1 MQLRWKLFLSYL
13 VACAVIIAAA
23 SVAFRGVAIGAVRDH
38 MGTMMAS
45 MMPGATSDLQEAI
58 TGGVEQAILVALVVA
73 GLVAV
78 AASLIV
84 AVWIT
89 RPLAH
94 MAEVARRIADGRYGQ
109 RVAYRANDEIGEF
122 SEAFNQMAA
131 TLEATEKLRA
141 ELLATIAHELRTPLT
156 NIQGYMEGLLDG
168 VVAEEPATYD
178 MVRQEAGRL
187 SRLVGDIQRL
197 SRLEAGA
204 ERFDP
209 QSVDPSAAIQ
219 TAQMSLRPQFEDKG
233 VLLGEEEQTTEGLPA
248 VWVDPDK
255 LQQVLVNLLT
265 NACRYTPPGG
275 TVTVAASKAAD
286 AVLFSVRDT
295 GIGIPP
301 DDLPHIFERFYRVDK
316 SRSSAGGGAGI
327 GLAVAKGVIEQS
339 GGSIHVESVF
349 GEGTTMMF
357 TLPLARPNGIGT
369 RRGTQHTLP
378 RNSHLSFTSALHPR
392 HKALRPPVD
401 F

>member
-13 VACAVIIAAA
+13 VACAVIIAGA
-23 SVAFRGVAIGAVRDH
+23 SIAFRGVAIRAVNSH
-38 MGTMMAS
+38 MGGMMTA
-45 MMPGATSDLQEAI
+45 MMPGTTADLQEAI
-58 TGGVEQAILVALVVA
+58 TGGVEQAVIVALVVA
-73 GLVAV
+73 GLVAIV
-78 AASLIV
+78 ASLLV

-94 MAEVARRIADGRYGQ
+94 MAEAARRIADGRYGQ
-109 RVAYRANDEIGEF
+109 RVTYQARDEIGEF

-131 TLEATEKLRA
+131 QLEATEKLRA

-168 VVAEEPATYD
+168 VVAEEPATYE

-209 QSVDPSAAIQ
+209 RAIDPSMAIR
-219 TAQMSLRPQFEDKG
+219 TAEMILRPQFEDKR
-233 VLLGEEEQTTEGLPA
+233 VTLSTEAAEGLPS
-248 VWVDPDK
+248 VWVDSDK

-265 NACRYTPPGG
+265 NAFRYTSPGG
-275 TVTVAASKAAD
+275 TVTVTARKEAHD
-286 AVLFSVRDT
+286 ILFSVRDT

-301 DDLPHIFERFYRVDK
+301 EDLPHIFERFYRVDK

-327 GLAVAKGVIEQS
+327 GLAVVKGVIEQS
-339 GGSIHVESVF
+339 GGSIHVESAF
-349 GEGTTMMF
+349 GEGTTMTF
-357 TLPLARPNGIGT
+357 TLPLARA
-369 RRGTQHTLP
+369 
-378 RNSHLSFTSALHPR
+378 S
-392 HKALRPPVD
+392 LRD
-401 F
+401 GC

>member
-1 MQLRWKLFLSYL
+1 VQLRWKLFLSYL
-13 VACAVIIAAA
+13 VACVVIIAAA
-23 SVAFRGVAIGAVRDH
+23 SIAFRGVAVRAAYSH
-38 MGTMMAS
+38 MGGMMTS
-45 MMPGATSDLQEAI
+45 MMPGAASDLQKAI
-58 TGGVEQAILVALVVA
+58 ASGVEQAVLVALVVA
-73 GLVAV
+73 GLVAIV
-78 AASLIV
+78 ASLIV

-94 MAEVARRIADGRYGQ
+94 MADAARRIADGRYGQ
-109 RVAYRANDEIGEF
+109 RVAYRARDEIGEF

-131 TLEATEKLRA
+131 KLEATEKLRA
-141 ELLATIAHELRTPLT
+141 ELLATISHELRTPLT

-168 VVAEEPATYD
+168 VVAEEPATYE

-209 QSVDPSAAIQ
+209 QPVDPSSAIR
-219 TAQMSLRPQFEDKG
+219 TAEMNLRPQFEDKG
-233 VLLGEEEQTTEGLPA
+233 VMLSEEAPEGLPA

-275 TVTVAASKAAD
+275 TVTVTASKAAHEI
-286 AVLFSVRDT
+286 VFSVRDT
-295 GIGIPP
+295 GIGIPA

-339 GGSIHVESVF
+339 GGSIHVESVP

-357 TLPLARPNGIGT
+357 TLPLARP
-369 RRGTQHTLP
+369 
-378 RNSHLSFTSALHPR
+378 S
-392 HKALRPPVD
+392 V
-401 F
+401 

>member
-13 VACAVIIAAA
+13 GACAVIIAAA
-23 SVAFRGVAIGAVRDH
+23 SIAFRGVAVRATYSH
-38 MGTMMAS
+38 MGGMMTT
-45 MMPGATSDLQEAI
+45 MMPGVTHDLEEAI
-58 TGGVEQAILVALVVA
+58 AGGVEQAVLVALVIA
-73 GLVAV
+73 GLVAIV
-78 AASLIV
+78 ASLLV

-94 MAEVARRIADGRYGQ
+94 MAEAARLIAEGRYGR
-109 RVAYRANDEIGEF
+109 RVAYRARDEIGEF

-131 TLEATEKLRA
+131 KLEATEKLRA

-168 VVAEEPATYD
+168 VVAEEPATYE

-204 ERFDP
+204 ERFAP
-209 QSVDPSAAIQ
+209 RSVDASAAFR
-219 TAQMSLRPQFEDKG
+219 TAEMSLRPEFEDKG
-233 VLLGEEEQTTEGLPA
+233 VMLRVEAPEGLPP
-248 VWVDPDK
+248 VLVDPDK
-255 LQQVLVNLLT
+255 FQQVLLNLLA

-275 TVTVAASKAAD
+275 TVTVTAEKAAHEM
-286 AVLFSVRDT
+286 LFLVRDT

-327 GLAVAKGVIEQS
+327 GLAVVRGVIEQS
-339 GGSIHVESVF
+339 GGSIQVESVL
-349 GEGTTMMF
+349 GEGTTMRF
-357 TLPLARPNGIGT
+357 TLPLAGAAG
-369 RRGTQHTLP
+369 
-378 RNSHLSFTSALHPR
+378 
-392 HKALRPPVD
+392 
-401 F
+401 

>member
-13 VACAVIIAAA
+13 VACAVIIAGA
-23 SVAFRGVAIGAVRDH
+23 SIAFRGVAIRAVNSH
-38 MGTMMAS
+38 MGGMMTA
-45 MMPGATSDLQEAI
+45 MMPGTTADLQEAI
-58 TGGVEQAILVALVVA
+58 TGGVEQAVMVALVVA
-73 GLVAV
+73 GLVAIV
-78 AASLIV
+78 ASLIV

-94 MAEVARRIADGRYGQ
+94 MAEGARRIADGRYGQ
-109 RVAYRANDEIGEF
+109 RVAYRARDEIGEF
-122 SEAFNQMAA
+122 SDAFNEMASK
-131 TLEATEKLRA
+131 LEATEKLRA

-168 VVAEEPATYD
+168 VVTEEPATYE

-187 SRLVGDIQRL
+187 ARLVGDIQRL

-209 QSVDPSAAIQ
+209 QPVDPSMAIR
-219 TAQMSLRPQFEDKG
+219 TAEMNLKPQFEDKG
-233 VLLGEEEQTTEGLPA
+233 VILNAEAPDGLPT

-275 TVTVAASKAAD
+275 MVTVRASKTAHE
-286 AVLFSVRDT
+286 VLISVRDT
-295 GIGIPP
+295 GIGIPV
-301 DDLPHIFERFYRVDK
+301 DDLRHIFERFYRVDK

-327 GLAVAKGVIEQS
+327 GLAVVKGVIEQS
-339 GGSIHVESVF
+339 GGSIRVESAC
-349 GEGTTMMF
+349 GEGTTMTF
-357 TLPLARPNGIGT
+357 TLPLAR
-369 RRGTQHTLP
+369 
-378 RNSHLSFTSALHPR
+378 A
-392 HKALRPPVD
+392 
-401 F
+401 

>member
-1 MQLRWKLFLSYL
+1 VQLRWKLFLSYL

-23 SVAFRGVAIGAVRDH
+23 SIAFRGVAIRAVRDH
-38 MGTMMAS
+38 MGGMMTS
-45 MMPGATSDLQEAI
+45 MMPGATSDLQKAI
-58 TGGVEQAILVALVVA
+58 AGGVEQAVLVAFVVA

-78 AASLIV
+78 VASLVV

-109 RVAYRANDEIGEF
+109 RVEYRARDEIGEF

-131 TLEATEKLRA
+131 KLEATEKLRA

-209 QSVDPSAAIQ
+209 QPIDPSAAIRI
-219 TAQMSLRPQFEDKG
+219 AEINLRPRFEDKG
-233 VLLGEEEQTTEGLPA
+233 VTLSAEAPEGLPA

-255 LQQVLVNLLT
+255 LQQVLVNLLV
-265 NACRYTPPGG
+265 NACWYTPPGG
-275 TVTVAASKAAD
+275 AVMVTASKTAHE
-286 AVLFSVRDT
+286 VLFSVRDT

-316 SRSSAGGGAGI
+316 SRSSVGGGAGI
-327 GLAVAKGVIEQS
+327 GLAVVKGVIEQS
-339 GGSIHVESVF
+339 GGSIHVESVL
-349 GEGTTMMF
+349 GEGTTIIF
-357 TLPLARPNGIGT
+357 TLPLARP
-369 RRGTQHTLP
+369 
-378 RNSHLSFTSALHPR
+378 S
-392 HKALRPPVD
+392 V
-401 F
+401 

>member
-1 MQLRWKLFLSYL
+1 VQLRWKLFLSYL

-23 SVAFRGVAIGAVRDH
+23 SVAFRGVAIRAVRDH
-38 MGTMMAS
+38 MGGMMTS
-45 MMPGATSDLQEAI
+45 MMPGATTDLQEAI
-58 TGGVEQAILVALVVA
+58 AGGVEQAVLVALVVA
-73 GLVAV
+73 GLVAIV
-78 AASLIV
+78 ASLIV

-109 RVAYRANDEIGEF
+109 RVAYRAHDEIGEF

-168 VVAEEPATYD
+168 VVAEEPATYE

-204 ERFDP
+204 ERFNP
-209 QSVDPSAAIQ
+209 QPIDPSAAVR
-219 TAQMSLRPQFEDKG
+219 TAEMSLRPQFEDKG
-233 VLLGEEEQTTEGLPA
+233 VTLNEGTPEGLPA

-255 LQQVLVNLLT
+255 FQQVLVNLLT
-265 NACRYTPPGG
+265 NACWYTPLGG
-275 TVTVAASKAAD
+275 SVTVTASKAAHE
-286 AVLFSVRDT
+286 VLFSVRDT
-295 GIGIPP
+295 GMGIPP

-327 GLAVAKGVIEQS
+327 GLAVVKGVIEQS
-339 GGSIHVESVF
+339 GGSIRVESVL
-349 GEGTTMMF
+349 GEGTTMLF
-357 TLPLARPNGIGT
+357 TLPLAAEAAV
-369 RRGTQHTLP
+369 
-378 RNSHLSFTSALHPR
+378 FT
-392 HKALRPPVD
+392 
-401 F
+401 

>member
-13 VACAVIIAAA
+13 VACVVIIAAA
-23 SVAFRGVAIGAVRDH
+23 SIAFRGVAVRAAYSH
-38 MGTMMAS
+38 MGGMMTS
-45 MMPGATSDLQEAI
+45 MMPGAASDLQKAI
-58 TGGVEQAILVALVVA
+58 ASGVEQAVLVALVVA
-73 GLVAV
+73 GLVAIV
-78 AASLIV
+78 ASLIV

-94 MAEVARRIADGRYGQ
+94 MADAARRIADGRYGQ
-109 RVAYRANDEIGEF
+109 RVAYRARDEIGEF

-131 TLEATEKLRA
+131 KLEATEKLRA

-168 VVAEEPATYD
+168 VVAEEPATYE

-209 QSVDPSAAIQ
+209 QPVDPSSAIR
-219 TAQMSLRPQFEDKG
+219 TAEMNLRPQFEDKG
-233 VLLGEEEQTTEGLPA
+233 VLLSEEALEGLPA

-265 NACRYTPPGG
+265 NACRYTLPAG
-275 TVTVAASKAAD
+275 TVTVTASKAAHEI
-286 AVLFSVRDT
+286 VFSVRDT
-295 GIGIPP
+295 GIGIPA

-339 GGSIHVESVF
+339 GGSIHVESVL

-357 TLPLARPNGIGT
+357 TLPLARP
-369 RRGTQHTLP
+369 
-378 RNSHLSFTSALHPR
+378 S
-392 HKALRPPVD
+392 V
-401 F
+401 

>member
-1 MQLRWKLFLSYL
+1 MQLRWKLFFSYL

-23 SVAFRGVAIGAVRDH
+23 SVAFRGVAIRAVRDH
-38 MGTMMAS
+38 MGSMMTS

-58 TGGVEQAILVALVVA
+58 TGGVEQAVLVALLVA

-78 AASLIV
+78 VASLIV

-109 RVAYRANDEIGEF
+109 RVAYQAHDEIGEF

-168 VVAEEPATYD
+168 VIAEEPSTYE

-209 QSVDPSAAIQ
+209 QPVDPSTAVQ
-219 TAQMSLRPQFEDKG
+219 TAEKSLRPQFEEKG
-233 VLLGEEEQTTEGLPA
+233 VLLGGETTEVLPA

-275 TVTVAASKAAD
+275 TVTVTASRAAD
-286 AVLFSVRDT
+286 EIRFSVRDT
-295 GIGIPP
+295 GIGIPAG
-301 DDLPHIFERFYRVDK
+301 DLPHIFERFYRVDK

-357 TLPLARPNGIGT
+357 TLPLARPT
-369 RRGTQHTLP
+369 
-378 RNSHLSFTSALHPR
+378 
-392 HKALRPPVD
+392 V
-401 F
+401 